1 MVGTAPDTQ
10 GGVSAVVGVLMDG
23 GLFARCNIKYIASH
37 RDGGFFTKF
46 VTALRGWMS
55 YMSHQ
60 CSGRISLL
68 HVHMASR
75 ASFWRKLLFILPAF
89 AARIPVIIHLHG
101 GEFHLFHDKES
112 SFIVR
117 RLIRFVF
124 ERANRVIVL
133 SDGWRQWVMKT
144 FPRSRVVTIY
154 NPVMLM
160 LSPLSPREAMSLLF
174 LGRVGE
180 KKGAFDLIS
189 AVARLKQHYP
199 SIKLYMGG
207 DGDIEGTKRHAMGLG
222 VSETL
227 ELLGWVGG
235 AAKENL
241 LEKTSIYVLPSY
253 NEGLPMSILEA
264 MAHGLPVV
272 ATSVGGIP
280 EAVSD
285 GVEGFLV
292 PPGDVAA
299 LEDRLQRLLSN
310 KALRRQMGE
319 AARRKVERL
328 FSAEVVVPQ
337 LEALYSE
344 LIGRGT
350 C

>member
-1 MVGTAPDTQ
+1 
-10 GGVSAVVGVLMDG
+10 
-23 GLFARCNIKYIASH
+23 
-37 RDGGFFTKF
+37 
-46 VTALRGWMS
+46 
-55 YMSHQ
+55 
-60 CSGRISLL
+60 
-68 HVHMASR
+68 
-75 ASFWRKLLFILPAF
+75 
-89 AARIPVIIHLHG
+89 
-101 GEFHLFHDKES
+101 
-112 SFIVR
+112 
-117 RLIRFVF
+117 
-124 ERANRVIVL
+124 
-133 SDGWRQWVMKT
+133 
-144 FPRSRVVTIY
+144 
-154 NPVMLM
+154 
-160 LSPLSPREAMSLLF
+160 
-174 LGRVGE
+174 
-180 KKGAFDLIS
+180 
-189 AVARLKQHYP
+189 
-199 SIKLYMGG
+199 
-207 DGDIEGTKRHAMGLG
+207 
-222 VSETL
+222 
-227 ELLGWVGG
+227 
-235 AAKENL
+235 
-241 LEKTSIYVLPSY
+241 
-253 NEGLPMSILEA
+253 LPMSILEA